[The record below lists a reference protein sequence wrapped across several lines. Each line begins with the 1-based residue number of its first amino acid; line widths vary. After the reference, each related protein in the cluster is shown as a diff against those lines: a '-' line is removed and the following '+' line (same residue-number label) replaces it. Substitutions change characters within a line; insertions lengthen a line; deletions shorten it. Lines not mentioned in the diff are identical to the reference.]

1 MDIFLLCLEIFLARI
16 LDVSLGTIKTFYVVR
31 EKRLIASI
39 IAFFEVLIWFLV
51 AREALNTDIN
61 SIVIPIS
68 YSLGFATGT
77 YMGILLS
84 SKLIHGNLTVIIISS
99 KIKNKDINALKD
111 KGFGL
116 TSVKVNGNKRYLM
129 IEIVKKDLEKLK
141 LMINDIDENAF
152 IIVNESKFTQ
162 NGFFAKS

>member
-1 MDIFLLCLEIFLARI
+1 MNLFLLCIEIFLARI

-31 EKRLIASI
+31 EKRLIASL

-61 SIVIPIS
+61 SIIIPIS
-68 YSLGFATGT
+68 YSLGFASGT
-77 YMGILLS
+77 YIGILLS
-84 SKLIHGNLTVIIISS
+84 SKFIHGNLTVAIISS
-99 KIKNKDINALKD
+99 KIKNKDINMLKD

-116 TSVKVNGNKRYLM
+116 TSIKVNGNKRYLM
-129 IEIVKKDLEKLK
+129 IEIVKKDLEMLK
-141 LMINDIDENAF
+141 NAINEIDENAF

-162 NGFFAKS
+162 NGFFNKN

>member
-77 YMGILLS
+77 YIGILLS
-84 SKLIHGNLTVIIISS
+84 SKFIHGNLTVIIISS
-99 KIKNKDINALKD
+99 KIKNKDINTLKD

-141 LMINDIDENAF
+141 VMVNEIDENAF